1 MSFIASRGLKNL
13 VDLVFGLV
21 LATDVDT
28 EMTAVIKRKR
38 TVGTSVVTRANMDC
52 LQMIKGISAKGH
64 LLGTDGTGELSSRIV
79 GLDEVSELGVV
90 EESKAWNA

>member
-1 MSFIASRGLKNL
+1 MIQNN
-13 VDLVFGLV
+13 
-21 LATDVDT
+21 
-28 EMTAVIKRKR
+28 
-38 TVGTSVVTRANMDC
+38 GTR
-52 LQMIKGISAKGH
+52 GH